1 MKEARK
7 ATVEFCKE
15 IARGAVSLTPEQT
28 RQFSLNEKV
37 RSNNELPDW
46 DACSPDL
53 TVPVYVMNKNLN
65 NK

>member
-15 IARGAVSLTPEQT
+15 IARDAVSLTPEQT

-37 RSNNELPDW
+37 R
-46 DACSPDL
+46 
-53 TVPVYVMNKNLN
+53 TTMNYLIEMHVHPIWLYRYT
-65 NK
+65 